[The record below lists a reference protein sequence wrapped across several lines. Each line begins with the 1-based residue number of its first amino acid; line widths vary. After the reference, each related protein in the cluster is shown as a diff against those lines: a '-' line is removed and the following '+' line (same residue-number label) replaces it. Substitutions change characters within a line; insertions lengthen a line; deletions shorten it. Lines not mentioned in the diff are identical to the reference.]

1 LHVVHSVNEN
11 TLSPNAREV
20 LERRYL
26 ARDEEGQITETP
38 DDLWRRVAAAVAA
51 AESRF
56 GAEGEARRER
66 YGKAFVELLASRSFL
81 PNSPTLMNAGRP
93 LAQLSACF
101 VLPVLDSL
109 HGIFDSLKHA
119 ALIHQSGGGTGFA
132 FSRLRPRGAMVRSS
146 SGVASGPV
154 SFLRVY
160 NGATEAIK
168 QGGCVVA
175 DTRVATDRGL
185 VQIRELGPETALAG
199 SWYRRLDRL
208 KVATDNSFQE
218 SDEFYH
224 NGVAQVRR
232 LRTRHGY
239 AIAATPQHRLRV
251 IDDQGQYVWRTL
263 ADIKIGD
270 WVALQK
276 GTCSDDEPCRLPAVT
291 MNPHHNAQPIRIPDS
306 ATPELGEFVGYFL
319 GDGAISRNRH
329 GTARL
334 ILTVNRLESDIA
346 ARLLDIAESIFGLRA
361 SPQEKPGDG
370 SINYFFSSTSLVQWL
385 KGIGIEKPSSRDV
398 RIPEIAFRAG
408 RRFACALLRGLFSA
422 DGYVSKEGYPSL
434 SSVSRALIDD
444 AQQLLLW
451 VGIPSSISV
460 TTNRRGAFGRL
471 PLNTLRV
478 ITRDGIKT
486 FAETVGF
493 MAASKQARL
502 RGNLVKSYELSDV
515 IPNQAGLLRT
525 AYCGPGRGSAPGRK
539 PRGANRPLYRAI
551 QHYISG
557 PGSRRHL
564 SRSRLRRLATDH
576 PAIAAQPRLS
586 WLLSNSQFY
595 DRVVEIENGEA
606 LTLDLSVPANN
617 TYIANGFV
625 SHNTRRGA
633 NMGILRVDHPDIR
646 EFIDVKNDPGELSNF
661 NLSVGATDDFMAAV
675 AAGDDFVLRD
685 PQDGHVVETVEARA
699 LFERIVHN
707 AWRTGD
713 PGLVFLD
720 RINAENPTPEQGPI
734 EATNPCGE
742 QPLLPYE
749 ACNLGSLN
757 VARFANGRD
766 VDWPRLAEAVAL
778 GIRFLDDV
786 IDANRYPLPEIDAV
800 VKRNRKV
807 GLGIMGFADL
817 LIEVGIAY
825 DSEAGLAMGEKL
837 MEFIQKE
844 AEKATI
850 QLAKER
856 GPFPAF
862 ERSIYRQGPPR
873 RNATV
878 TTVAPTGT
886 LAMIADCSS
895 GIEPLFA
902 VSYVKRVMDGRE
914 LVYIHPA
921 FVRMARAQG
930 FYSEELMRMVART
943 GGVQSLTEV
952 PAAVRA
958 LFRTA
963 YDIAPEWHVRMQ
975 AAFQRHT
982 ENAVSK
988 TINFPRSA
996 DVGAVR
1002 EAYLLAHEL
1011 GLKGITVYRD
1021 GSRESQVLERG
1032 EGVAALIAG
1041 DAAAAA
1047 TAEDEAAD
1055 THQEELMLHPL
1066 RPAFD
1071 RCPECGSP
1079 LVHREGC
1086 RSCLTCGLAMC

>member
-1 LHVVHSVNEN
+1 
-11 TLSPNAREV
+11 
-20 LERRYL
+20 
-26 ARDEEGQITETP
+26 
-38 DDLWRRVAAAVAA
+38 
-51 AESRF
+51 
-56 GAEGEARRER
+56 
-66 YGKAFVELLASRSFL
+66 
-81 PNSPTLMNAGRP
+81 
-93 LAQLSACF
+93 
-101 VLPVLDSL
+101 
-109 HGIFDSLKHA
+109 
-119 ALIHQSGGGTGFA
+119 
-132 FSRLRPRGAMVRSS
+132 
-146 SGVASGPV
+146 
-154 SFLRVY
+154 
-160 NGATEAIK
+160 
-168 QGGCVVA
+168 
-175 DTRVATDRGL
+175 
-185 VQIRELGPETALAG
+185 
-199 SWYRRLDRL
+199 
-208 KVATDNSFQE
+208 
-218 SDEFYH
+218 
-224 NGVAQVRR
+224 
-232 LRTRHGY
+232 
-239 AIAATPQHRLRV
+239 
-251 IDDQGQYVWRTL
+251 
-263 ADIKIGD
+263 
-270 WVALQK
+270 
-276 GTCSDDEPCRLPAVT
+276 
-291 MNPHHNAQPIRIPDS
+291 
-306 ATPELGEFVGYFL
+306 
-319 GDGAISRNRH
+319 
-329 GTARL
+329 
-334 ILTVNRLESDIA
+334 
-346 ARLLDIAESIFGLRA
+346 
-361 SPQEKPGDG
+361 
-370 SINYFFSSTSLVQWL
+370 
-385 KGIGIEKPSSRDV
+385 
-398 RIPEIAFRAG
+398 
-408 RRFACALLRGLFSA
+408 
-422 DGYVSKEGYPSL
+422 
-434 SSVSRALIDD
+434 
-444 AQQLLLW
+444 
-451 VGIPSSISV
+451 
-460 TTNRRGAFGRL
+460 
-471 PLNTLRV
+471 
-478 ITRDGIKT
+478 
-486 FAETVGF
+486 
-493 MAASKQARL
+493 
-502 RGNLVKSYELSDV
+502 
-515 IPNQAGLLRT
+515 
-525 AYCGPGRGSAPGRK
+525 
-539 PRGANRPLYRAI
+539 
-551 QHYISG
+551 
-557 PGSRRHL
+557 
-564 SRSRLRRLATDH
+564 
-576 PAIAAQPRLS
+576 
-586 WLLSNSQFY
+586 
-595 DRVVEIENGEA
+595 
-606 LTLDLSVPANN
+606 
-617 TYIANGFV
+617 
-625 SHNTRRGA
+625 
-633 NMGILRVDHPDIR
+633 MGILRVDHPDIR
-646 EFIDVKNDPGELSNF
+646 EFIDVKNDPGELTNF

-757 VARFANGRD
+757 VARFVNGRD
-766 VDWPRLAEAVAL
+766 VDWPRLGEAITL

-786 IDANRYPLPEIDAV
+786 IDVNRYPLPEIDAV

-817 LIEVGIAY
+817 LIELGIAY
-825 DSEAGLAMGEKL
+825 DSEAGLAMGERL

-850 QLAKER
+850 LLAKER

-862 ERSIYRQGPPR
+862 ERSIYRDELPR

-930 FYSEELMRMVART
+930 FYSDELMRTVART
-943 GGVQSLTEV
+943 GGVQSLSEV

-988 TINFPRSA
+988 TINFPRAA

-1041 DAAAAA
+1041 DGGE
-1047 TAEDEAAD
+1047 TGEELEA
-1055 THQEELMLHPL
+1055 HQEELPLGPL

-1071 RCPECGSP
+1071 RCPECGSA